1 MDHFEELAS
10 WDVGS
15 LNTYLWDLLYLA
27 SCIPAILQ
35 WRRSYKYLMVFC
47 GLGYRRF
54 WLAKGADM
62 VDLVIDIACIYGNG
76 SRLISWNLS
85 NLSPFFSG
93 FQANYSRLFTY
104 DMLKAASN
112 LLFWWLRWMP
122 EWMSVYHCKV
132 TPFFFN
138 WGLEENKDAACE
150 FYLQNGFVLI
160 LKEAVLCKLK
170 SWSILIWWFMLIQT
184 LRGWAWITDFARS
197 PTPYKT

>member
-1 MDHFEELAS
+1 MDWDTGGFGLQKVQTWSTWSSTLPAS
-10 WDVGS
+10 MAMDR
-15 LNTYLWDLLYLA
+15 DLFLEI
-27 SCIPAILQ
+27 CQI
-35 WRRSYKYLMVFC
+35 C
-47 GLGYRRF
+47 H
-54 WLAKGADM
+54 
-62 VDLVIDIACIYGNG
+62 
-76 SRLISWNLS
+76 
-85 NLSPFFSG
+85 PFFSG
-93 FQANYSRLFTY
+93 FQANHSRHFTY